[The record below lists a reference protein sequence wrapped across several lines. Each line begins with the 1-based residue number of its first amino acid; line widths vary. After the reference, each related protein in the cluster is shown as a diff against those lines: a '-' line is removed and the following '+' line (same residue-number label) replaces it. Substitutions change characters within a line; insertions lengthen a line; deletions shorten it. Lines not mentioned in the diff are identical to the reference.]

1 MTCAYALIV
10 QALAPGTKILNSAPC
25 QTSLLLSLPDFNRVL
40 MHDKLCV
47 PLRPPG
53 ASRAVT
59 AATAARD
66 SRAFEARAAGSV
78 SSRALSEG
86 ISVGLVVVRISHWGD
101 QFSKD
106 LAPGLTTCLPSLHP
120 SGISR

>member
-47 PLRPPG
+47 PLHPPVT
-53 ASRAVT
+53 SRAVT
-59 AATAARD
+59 AATAAR
-66 SRAFEARAAGSV
+66 SCRAFEARAAGSV

-86 ISVGLVVVRISHWGD
+86 ISGG
-101 QFSKD
+101 F
-106 LAPGLTTCLPSLHP
+106 GCC
-120 SGISR
+120 